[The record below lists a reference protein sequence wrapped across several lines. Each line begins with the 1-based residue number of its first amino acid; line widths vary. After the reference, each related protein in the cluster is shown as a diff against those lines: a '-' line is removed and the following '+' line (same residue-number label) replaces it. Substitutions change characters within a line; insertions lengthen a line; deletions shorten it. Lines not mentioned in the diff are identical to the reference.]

1 LSLKRKYFF
10 FDNRV
15 KMVGLVKTRQ
25 ELGRTK
31 LAKVAKTWLNK
42 TGKNLVE
49 QNWQKLGRTKQI
61 LGRTKLRK
69 AAKKWSNKKGRN

>member
-49 QNWQKLGRTKQI
+49 QNWQKLGRTK
-61 LGRTKLRK
+61 LGK
-69 AAKKWSNKKGRN
+69 AAKTLAHQKS